1 MSKLGEFSYKKEIT
15 MMKLLRKTKSTL
27 ERVVLLFW
35 IVGVILCCQQR
46 KNVDHHHSS
55 VEALCYFRLGTPTNN
70 PIPTTSKSLENDILP
85 LVPTSATHFYCH
97 GEALTGSLPSLDA
110 LTALE
115 AL

>member
-15 MMKLLRKTKSTL
+15 IMKLLRKTKSNL

-46 KNVDHHHSS
+46 KNV
-55 VEALCYFRLGTPTNN
+55 EATCYYRLGTPTNN

-85 LVPTSATHFYCH
+85 LVPTSATYFTCYS
-97 GEALTGSLPSLDA
+97 EALTGSLPSLDA
-110 LTALE
+110 LTALTY
-115 AL
+115 L